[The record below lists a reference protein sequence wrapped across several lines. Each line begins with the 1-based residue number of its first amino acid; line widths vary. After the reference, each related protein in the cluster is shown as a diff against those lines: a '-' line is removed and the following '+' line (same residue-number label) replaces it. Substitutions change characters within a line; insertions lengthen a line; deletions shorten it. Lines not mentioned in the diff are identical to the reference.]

1 VKLPNKERNRMSI
14 KKKVS
19 RRDALKTAGA
29 IAGSSLLASLAGCEK
44 APSSSKATSGEAN
57 RRGSSTNEEYVW
69 ISANAN
75 LPVFVSRDH
84 PALMTAATE
93 LGVKA
98 TIAGPNTVDIP
109 GLVAAI
115 EQTAARKPAGMMVV
129 GWDASALVGPINR
142 ALESGVPVICVDADV
157 PASKRLAFVGTDWYE
172 LGVKQGEEMV
182 KALKGRKGK
191 VGLMGLIEQYI
202 DQEAFRG
209 FRSVA
214 EKAGLTVLEPQQD
227 KGNIGEATRVAAAL
241 IQAYPDL
248 VGLAGF
254 DSESGPGIGQSLKES
269 GKAGKIVATCVDGE
283 AQHLSLIKEGVLA
296 AAVCQKRE
304 LFTYIGLKALYDA
317 VHSPIRFTG
326 NDHRMSITPIPVKY
340 DTGTYVA
347 TKENV
352 ELLFNK
358 AKI

>member
-1 VKLPNKERNRMSI
+1 MSI
-14 KKKVS
+14 EKNIS
-19 RRDALKTAGA
+19 RRDALKTAGV
-29 IAGSSLLASLAGCEK
+29 IAGSSLLASLASCER
-44 APSSSKATSGEAN
+44 APTPSQTATSERN
-57 RRGSSTNEEYVW
+57 RRGDASNEEYVW

-75 LPVFVSRDH
+75 LPVFVARDH
-84 PALMTAATE
+84 PALMAAAAE

-98 TIAGPNTVDIP
+98 TITGPNAVDIP

-129 GWDASALVGPINR
+129 GWDPSALIGPINR

-172 LGVKQGEEMV
+172 LGVKQGEEMI
-182 KALKGRKGK
+182 KALNGRKGK

-214 EKAGLTVLEPQQD
+214 ERAGLTVLEPQQD

-241 IQAYPDL
+241 IQANPDL

-254 DSESGPGIGQSLKES
+254 DSESGPGIGQALKES
-269 GKAGKIVATCVDGE
+269 GNARQIVATCVDGE
-283 AQHLSLIKEGVLA
+283 AQHLSLIKEGVLT

-304 LFTYIGLKALYDA
+304 LFTYMGLKALYDA
-317 VHSPIRFTG
+317 VHSQIRFTN
-326 NDHRMSITPIPVKY
+326 NDRRVGITPIPVKY

-347 TKENV
+347 TKENI

-358 AKI
+358 A

>member
-1 VKLPNKERNRMSI
+1 MSI
-14 KKKVS
+14 EKKVS
-19 RRDALKTAGA
+19 RRDALKRAGI
-29 IAGSSLLASLAGCEK
+29 IAGSSLLASFTGCEK
-44 APSSSKATSGEAN
+44 PPVSSQTTSSEGN
-57 RRGSSTNEEYVW
+57 RRGDASNEEYVW

-84 PALMTAATE
+84 PALMTAAAE

-98 TIAGPNTVDIP
+98 TIIGPNAVDIP

-129 GWDASALVGPINR
+129 GWDPSALIGPINR

-172 LGVKQGEEMV
+172 LGMKQGEEMV
-182 KALKGRKGK
+182 KALNGRKGK

-209 FRSVA
+209 FRSIA
-214 EKAGLTVLEPQQD
+214 ERAGLTVLEPQQD

-241 IQAYPDL
+241 IQANPDL

-254 DSESGPGIGQSLKES
+254 DSESGPGIGQALKES
-269 GKAGKIVATCVDGE
+269 GKAGRIVATCVDGE
-283 AQHLSLIKEGVLA
+283 AQHLSLIKEGVLTA
-296 AAVCQKRE
+296 AICQKRE
-304 LFTYIGLKALYDA
+304 LFTYMGLKALYDV
-317 VHSPIRFTG
+317 VHSQIRFTN
-326 NDHRMSITPIPVKY
+326 NDRRVGITPIPVKY

-358 AKI
+358 A

>member
-1 VKLPNKERNRMSI
+1 MLME
-14 KKKVS
+14 KKVS

-29 IAGSSLLASLAGCEK
+29 IAGSSLLVSFAGCEK
-44 APSSSKATSGEAN
+44 SPVSSETNPGGGN
-57 RRGSSTNEEYVW
+57 RGVSANEEYVW

-75 LPVFVSRDH
+75 LPVFVARDH
-84 PALMTAATE
+84 PALLKAATE

-98 TIAGPNTVDIP
+98 TIIGPNAVDIP

-115 EQTAARKPAGMMVV
+115 EQTAARKPAGLMVV
-129 GWDASALVGPINR
+129 GWDPSALIGPIDR

-182 KALKGRKGK
+182 KALKGQKGK

-209 FRSVA
+209 FRSVT
-214 EKAGLTVLEPQQD
+214 EKEGLTVLEPQQD

-241 IQAYPDL
+241 IQAHPDL

-254 DSESGPGIGQSLKES
+254 DSESGPGIGQALKES
-269 GKAGKIVATCVDGE
+269 GKTGRIVATCVDGE
-283 AQHLSLIKEGVLA
+283 AQHLSLIKSGVLT

-304 LFTYIGLKALYDA
+304 LFTYMGLKALYEV
-317 VHSPIRFTG
+317 VHSPIRFTN
-326 NDHRMSITPIPVKY
+326 NDRRMGISPIPVKY

-347 TKENV
+347 TKENI

-358 AKI
+358 A